1 VDFGSHT
8 TRAGYA
14 GEDTPRVVCPSFYG
28 YTDESSSS
36 TTGEDVEMNGNTN
49 GDANGGKGK
58 GKRKYYVGED
68 GVGIWRAGMEVG
80 NFVSD
85 GVGMCSSVS
94 DERGRLMG
102 SDGGRT
108 CCAVTEPYPT
118 STTRS

>member
-1 VDFGSHT
+1 MVDFGSHT

-36 TTGEDVEMNGNTN
+36 TTEDVDMNGNGN
-49 GDANGGKGK
+49 GNGEAKGK

-68 GVGIWRAGMEVG
+68 GVGIWRPGMEVG

-85 GVGMCSSVS
+85 GVGEFTQTVKWRR
-94 DERGRLMG
+94 ELIG
-102 SDGGRT
+102 SDGRRAR
-108 CCAVTEPYPT
+108 CAAVEPYPT
-118 STTRS
+118 WTTWD

>member
-1 VDFGSHT
+1 MVDFGSHT

-36 TTGEDVEMNGNTN
+36 GDGMDVDGDSKGE
-49 GDANGGKGK
+49 

-68 GVGIWRAGMEVG
+68 GVGIWRPGMEVG

-85 GVGMCSSVS
+85 GIGMSSLDS
-94 DERGRLMG
+94 G
-102 SDGGRT
+102 SFGAWTD
-108 CCAVTEPYPT
+108 
-118 STTRS
+118 SQ

>member
-1 VDFGSHT
+1 MVDFGSHT

-28 YTDESSSS
+28 YTDEPSSSN
-36 TTGEDVEMNGNTN
+36 TEDVDMNGSGNGEN
-49 GDANGGKGK
+49 GDAGKGK

-85 GVGMCSSVS
+85 GVGMYSLLANN
-94 DERGRLMG
+94 E
-102 SDGGRT
+102 
-108 CCAVTEPYPT
+108 
-118 STTRS
+118 